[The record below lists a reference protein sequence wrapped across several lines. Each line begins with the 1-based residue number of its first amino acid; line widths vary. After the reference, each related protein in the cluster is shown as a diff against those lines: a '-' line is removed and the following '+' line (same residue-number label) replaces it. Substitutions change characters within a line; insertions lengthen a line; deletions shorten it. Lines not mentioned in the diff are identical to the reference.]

1 MKSKKFG
8 KYVSLA
14 TLYALLV
21 VITYT
26 LMQVIRIH
34 YIVSAVVIIGGVI
47 MVADIARYVF
57 RMRHVDDKDTVM
69 YVFHYVI
76 AYTVVSALCVSL
88 LFSRYIMVYSV
99 THAVLFTYGVINYGE
114 RLSDAVKQS
123 RK

>member
-8 KYVSLA
+8 KYIALA

-26 LMQVIRIH
+26 FMQVIRIH
-34 YIVSAVVIIGGVI
+34 YIVSAVAIIGGVI

-57 RMRHVDDKDTVM
+57 RMRYVDDKDMVM

-76 AYTVVSALCVSL
+76 AYTVVSALCVSI

-99 THAVLFTYGVINYGE
+99 THAVLFTYGVINYGDK
-114 RLSDAVKQS
+114 LSDVAKNF
-123 RK
+123 KK